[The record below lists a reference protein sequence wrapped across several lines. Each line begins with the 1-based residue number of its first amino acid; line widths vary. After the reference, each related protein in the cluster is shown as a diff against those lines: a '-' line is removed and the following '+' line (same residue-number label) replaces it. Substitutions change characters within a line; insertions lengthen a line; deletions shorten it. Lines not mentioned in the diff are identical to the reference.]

1 MHLLR
6 RWIRLGDDGGRKEDA
21 VKVGEHDWNTKIP
34 SPITEAKLSLMIL
47 GYPCWIKL
55 SKLTIW
61 ISIFTHDLC
70 RDLGGSQTD
79 FCNLKPTMSG
89 IECLFLLSL
98 ACRFS
103 DLPYPTNCQA
113 FDILLSPSVSWL
125 SSQPCL
131 LRSHLRGG
139 ATKKGLKAERD
150 SECDSRRCTSHFNF
164 FQNLLKKLKMRWKS
178 TVIGFYLHCSL
189 DVSCASFVTVPIVPK
204 ITFHPFLSLVL
215 SPDCITLRLDLW
227 IMSGLA
233 LWPDRPR
240 DRGDVFTHRHS
251 CQ

>member
-1 MHLLR
+1 MIYAGIWVVLKQ
-6 RWIRLGDDGGRKEDA
+6 IFA
-21 VKVGEHDWNTKIP
+21 TS
-34 SPITEAKLSLMIL
+34 SPLWVALS
-47 GYPCWIKL
+47 
-55 SKLTIW
+55 
-61 ISIFTHDLC
+61 
-70 RDLGGSQTD
+70 
-79 FCNLKPTMSG
+79 
-89 IECLFLLSL
+89 
-98 ACRFS
+98 ACFS
-103 DLPYPTNCQA
+103 
-113 FDILLSPSVSWL
+113 
-125 SSQPCL
+125 CL
-131 LRSHLRGG
+131 LLVAFQISLIQQIVKHLISSSLQASPDSPRSLVFCALTSG

-164 FQNLLKKLKMRWKS
+164 FQNLLKKLKMRGKS